1 MLLVVF
7 RNCEMDRKDGAVGIT
22 KQRYINTT
30 WARQSGKSALVLA
43 ANCNDCQDYTLCEKQ
58 AP

>member
-1 MLLVVF
+1 
-7 RNCEMDRKDGAVGIT
+7 MDRKDGAVGIT